1 MAYPDCVGGTF
12 TIYSRF
18 IYVLVCL
25 LVFHFFSGSNR
36 ANRRNHFDNEET
48 EILVIPDLEDE
59 GEEDIVSKG
68 RSHAD
73 VTKT

>member
-1 MAYPDCVGGTF
+1 MSFLVVLLLF
-12 TIYSRF
+12 F
-18 IYVLVCL
+18 YVV
-25 LVFHFFSGSNR
+25 SGSNR

-68 RSHAD
+68 ISYAL
-73 VTKT
+73 T